1 MMDYKKLK
9 RLFKDG
15 EYQFID
21 ALINVDLDLIS
32 KIDPMMIKKNFAKHE
47 NGKYKSLLTQRELEL
62 FTTVKIIANGHIRF
76 LINAL
81 STVLHDKQDAEIISR
96 LEKECEALKSVIDV
110 KDLEI
115 ERNRVELTKT
125 LPEKLREQ
133 GAL

>member
-1 MMDYKKLK
+1 M
-9 RLFKDG
+9 RTV
-15 EYQFID
+15 ININ
-21 ALINVDLDLIS
+21 LINS
-32 KIDPMMIKKNFAKHE
+32 KRTRVIYY
-47 NGKYKSLLTQRELEL
+47 GQ
-62 FTTVKIIANGHIRF
+62 IIANGHIRF

-81 STVLHDKQDAEIISR
+81 STILNDKQDAETISR

-125 LPEKLREQ
+125 LPEKLREK

>member
-81 STVLHDKQDAEIISR
+81 STLLHDKQDAEIISR

-115 ERNRVELTKT
+115 ERNRLELTKT
-125 LPEKLREQ
+125 LPDKLREQ

>member
-1 MMDYKKLK
+1 MDYKKLK

-47 NGKYKSLLTQRELEL
+47 KGKYKSLLTQRELEL

-81 STVLHDKQDAEIISR
+81 STLLHDKQDAEIISR

>member
-15 EYQFID
+15 EYQLID
-21 ALINVDLDLIS
+21 ALINIDLDLIS

-81 STVLHDKQDAEIISR
+81 STLLHDKQDAETISR

>member
-81 STVLHDKQDAEIISR
+81 STILHDKQDAETISR
-96 LEKECEALKSVIDV
+96 LEKECEEMKSVIDV

-115 ERNRVELTKT
+115 ERNKVELTKT
-125 LPEKLREQ
+125 LPEKLRDQ